1 MKRLQGML
9 IIITLLAA
17 SLFLVSCSAESKQE
31 EHDMTGQAVTIEQ
44 LSQQNDGSLYL
55 NDVIWLDEGCIID
68 LTRIESFP
76 VIILNYDE
84 KTSVA
89 FEMKGKQTS
98 YEIPTTG
105 RYIFFSIVNGA
116 LKCINDDLAI
126 EYPDAPHS
134 EVILL

>member
-1 MKRLQGML
+1 MKRLQEML
-9 IIITLLAA
+9 IIITLIAA
-17 SLFLVSCSAESKQE
+17 SLFLVSCSTESKQE
-31 EHDMTGQAVTIEQ
+31 EHDMTGQAVMIEQ
-44 LSQQNDGSLYL
+44 LSQQNDGYLYL
-55 NDVIWLDEGCIID
+55 KDVIWLDEGCVID
-68 LTRIESFP
+68 LSRIESFP

-89 FEMKGKQTS
+89 FESKGKQDS

-105 RYIFFSIVNGA
+105 RYMVFSIVNGE
-116 LKCINDDLAI
+116 LRCINDALAI